1 MTNEQVIRWMV
12 EHGTDWVDADRLYTT
27 WASKDIRWDE
37 ATQEG
42 YLIYHGAKGALRV
55 TDYSIN
61 KMKERDDGQEDK
73 VHQ

>member
-37 ATQEG
+37 ATKEG
-42 YLIYHGAKGALRV
+42 YLIYHGAKGALRL
-55 TDYSIN
+55 TDYAIN
-61 KMKERDDGQEDK
+61 KMKERDDGLSK
-73 VHQ
+73 